1 MSPFIKRVVGIVV
14 IVAVLYILN
23 LAASD
28 QGFYG
33 FGLPYYYAHLLR
45 LAGIKIILA
54 VSLTLM
60 SGFTGQFS
68 IGHAGFM
75 AIGAY
80 ASAFL
85 TVYYTQGLEQ
95 KLTEMLGAAP
105 AQAIVFLLVLLAAAV
120 AAALAGLLVGI
131 PSLRL

>member
-1 MSPFIKRVVGIVV
+1 MSPFIKRVVGVVV
-14 IVAVLYILN
+14 IVAVLYVLN

-33 FGLPYYYAHLLR
+33 FGLPYYYSHLLR
-45 LAGIKIILA
+45 LAGINVILA
-54 VSLTLM
+54 VSLNLIT
-60 SGFTGQFS
+60 GFTGQFS

-75 AIGAY
+75 AVGAY

-95 KLTEMLGAAP
+95 RLTEVMGAAP
-105 AQAIVFLLVLLAAAV
+105 AQAIVFLLVLLVAAL
-120 AAALAGLLVGI
+120 AAAL
-131 PSLRL
+131 